1 MQKEE
6 KEKEGRPNVFARS
19 FGLKLFAK
27 GPVDQGQFILNRCSF
42 GKLHSCVV
50 AG

>member
-6 KEKEGRPNVFARS
+6 KEKEGRPNAFARI

-27 GPVDQGQFILNRCSF
+27 GPVDWGHFTSTGTLY
-42 GKLHSCVV
+42 
-50 AG
+50 